1 LESLIEFLKSLY
13 QPEKLVELIRSDGY
27 TILSVVVFA
36 ETGLFVG
43 FFLPGDSLLF
53 TAGLVASQG
62 FFNITLLMGLLSL
75 MAIVGD
81 AVGFSIGYKAGAPL
95 YKKEDS
101 FWFRRKHLLYAKE
114 FYERHGG
121 KAIFL
126 ARFVP
131 FARTFAPVVAGIAQM
146 SYPRFAAYNVFGGIF
161 WVAVFGGDRAM
172 NTAPAERIGPFGAAL
187 EAQHDMHIVVEL
199 APLHEARQVGAQRI
213 QLQPADEAGDIVGV
227 RADIA
232 EAAAG
237 TGPLGIVA
245 PDCLFLAGVLDL
257 LRQPVHLKEVMR
269 DLHRSESLH
278 IHAPFCACC
287 RK

>member
-1 LESLIEFLKSLY
+1 MESAIEFLKNLY
-13 QPEKLVELIRSDGY
+13 QPERLVELIRSGGY
-27 TILSVVVFA
+27 TILSLIVFA

-62 FFNITLLMGLLSL
+62 FFNIAFLMGLLSL

-81 AVGFSIGYKAGAPL
+81 AVGFAIGYRAGAPL
-95 YKKEDS
+95 YKKQDS

-146 SYPRFAAYNVFGGIF
+146 SYPRFAGYNVFGGIF
-161 WVAVFGGDRAM
+161 WVCSMTGAGYYLGTVPWIRHNLEKVILLIVLISVMPIAVEYFRSRA
-172 NTAPAERIGPFGAAL
+172 
-187 EAQHDMHIVVEL
+187 
-199 APLHEARQVGAQRI
+199 
-213 QLQPADEAGDIVGV
+213 
-227 RADIA
+227 
-232 EAAAG
+232 
-237 TGPLGIVA
+237 GIK
-245 PDCLFLAGVLDL
+245 
-257 LRQPVHLKEVMR
+257 RSMR
-269 DLHRSESLH
+269 E
-278 IHAPFCACC
+278 
-287 RK
+287 

>member
-1 LESLIEFLKSLY
+1 LDSAIEFLKSLY
-13 QPEKLVELIRSDGY
+13 QPDKLVELIRSGGY
-27 TILSVVVFA
+27 TVLSLIVFA

-62 FFNITLLMGLLSL
+62 FFNIGWLMGLLSF

-81 AVGFSIGYKAGAPL
+81 ALGFGIGYKAGSPL
-95 YKKEDS
+95 YKKQDS

-146 SYPRFAAYNVFGGIF
+146 SYPRFAAYNVFGGII
-161 WVAVFGGDRAM
+161 WVCSM
-172 NTAPAERIGPFGAAL
+172 TGAGYYLGTISWIRQNL
-187 EAQHDMHIVVEL
+187 EKVILVIILISIMPVLIEYFRSRSKV
-199 APLHEARQVGAQRI
+199 QR
-213 QLQPADEAGDIVGV
+213 
-227 RADIA
+227 
-232 EAAAG
+232 
-237 TGPLGIVA
+237 
-245 PDCLFLAGVLDL
+245 
-257 LRQPVHLKEVMR
+257 
-269 DLHRSESLH
+269 SLEG
-278 IHAPFCACC
+278 
-287 RK
+287 

>member
-1 LESLIEFLKSLY
+1 MDSAIEFLKSLY
-13 QPEKLVELIRSDGY
+13 QPDKLVELIRSGGY
-27 TILSVVVFA
+27 TVLSLIVFA

-62 FFNITLLMGLLSL
+62 FFNIGWLMGLLSF

-81 AVGFSIGYKAGAPL
+81 ALGFGIGYKAGSPL
-95 YKKEDS
+95 YKKQDS

-146 SYPRFAAYNVFGGIF
+146 SYPRFAAYNVFGGII
-161 WVAVFGGDRAM
+161 WVCSM
-172 NTAPAERIGPFGAAL
+172 TGAGYYLGTISWIRQNL
-187 EAQHDMHIVVEL
+187 EKVILVIILISIMPVLIEYFRSRSKV
-199 APLHEARQVGAQRI
+199 QR
-213 QLQPADEAGDIVGV
+213 
-227 RADIA
+227 
-232 EAAAG
+232 
-237 TGPLGIVA
+237 
-245 PDCLFLAGVLDL
+245 
-257 LRQPVHLKEVMR
+257 
-269 DLHRSESLH
+269 SLEG
-278 IHAPFCACC
+278 
-287 RK
+287 